1 MNILFQYTKRI
12 LKANKGRTVITIA
25 GIVLSFALFTAVLTA
40 VSSGLHFMINF
51 IIAETG
57 DWYGVVYQCTDE
69 EQKELEQQKE
79 VTGAVSIENQ
89 GVAYLEGVLTEA
101 KPYAYVGGVDQEFCD
116 VMSICLTTG
125 RLPETPDE
133 ILVPEHVENAGL
145 IYRIG
150 DQITLQ
156 LGERFSDEGAHLQHF
171 NHLHSGI
178 FGSES
183 IDVTGERTFTVVGFY
198 KRPGFESVENPAYT
212 FLTVKNNSGTEDV
225 YFKTKDISAIK
236 GVIEAGFSDH
246 LSDVN
251 AELMRYTGNSNDS
264 VKKMLL
270 GVGAVLCGVIA
281 FVSVSLIYNA
291 FSISLGERTKQF
303 GLLKSIGATKKQIRM
318 IVFMET
324 ALLCVISIP
333 LGLMIGCFGV
343 WGVLTFLQPAFRVMQ
358 SESSAVHSVDI
369 VFYVE
374 PMYLV
379 AAAGVGIVTVMIA
392 AFIPAW
398 RANRLSPIESIR
410 QTTDV
415 KASSAKGVRGRGL
428 WGRMFGIAGTLAYK
442 NAKRNKKPY
451 RAIVFSLVTSLVL
464 LFGGGGLVYY
474 MEQSIDIMTQAYQ
487 YDIDFVY
494 GTTLSDDESEE
505 IESYLNRVD
514 AIDEFC
520 QVIEQDAYM
529 NCKDRDGF
537 AYGGKIF
544 AEKMCSGE
552 DFPVTLLYVEDAFY
566 KAYLETL
573 GLDFD
578 EYLYAEKPKAL
589 VVNQIK
595 GYYADE
601 NGKSHTFGGE
611 FFQSSADLSSCA
623 LWAPKRLEGSVSY
636 YFSDDTIGYYFDNG
650 SGEYDDIELS
660 KEDAQVFFGFELG
673 ALIDEKDRPYWL
685 GTVGGL
691 TFILPM
697 SAASTDTE
705 QVFADGRTHFYLL
718 ANDVTSAERS
728 VRSIKR
734 EVAVVKNFSCINIH
748 ADVNF
753 NQAFS
758 QIMQVFMLCFVVL
771 LCLIAIANIT
781 NTITTSVRLR
791 TREYAMLKSI
801 GISSKTMFQFA
812 LIENLTYSL
821 KALVIGCLLGVG
833 LNYLTLHAVTEV
845 FETGFSLPMAYYIA
859 GIIGTVMLIFF
870 AVFYMRAQTR
880 KGNVC
885 EELRNEVL

>member
-1 MNILFQYTKRI
+1 MSILFQYTKRI
-12 LKANKGRTVITIA
+12 LKANKGRTAITIA

-51 IIAETG
+51 IIAEGG
-57 DWYGVVYQCTDE
+57 DWYGVIYQCTDE
-69 EQKELEQQKE
+69 DQERLKAQKE
-79 VTGAVSIENQ
+79 VTGFVSIENQ

-116 VMSICLTTG
+116 VMSVRLTTG

-145 IYRIG
+145 IYRVG

-156 LGERFSDEGAHLQHF
+156 LGERFSDEGVHLQHF
-171 NHLHSGI
+171 NDLYSGI

-183 IDVTGERTFTVVGFY
+183 LQVTGERTFTVVGFY
-198 KRPGFESVENPAYT
+198 ERPGFENVENPAYT
-212 FLTVKNNSGTEDV
+212 FLTVKNNSGTEDI
-225 YFKTKDISAIK
+225 YFKTKNISDTAD
-236 GVIEAGFSDH
+236 VIEIGFSDH
-246 LSDVN
+246 LSGVN
-251 AELMRYTGNSNDS
+251 EELMRYTGNSNDS
-264 VKKMLL
+264 VKAMLL
-270 GVGAVLCGVIA
+270 GVVAVLCCVIA

-303 GLLKSIGATKKQIRM
+303 GLLKSIGATRKQIRM
-318 IVFMET
+318 IVLIET
-324 ALLCVISIP
+324 TLLCIISIP
-333 LGLMIGCFGV
+333 LGLMLGCFGV
-343 WGVLTFLQPAFRVMQ
+343 WGVLTFLQPAFRAMQ
-358 SESSAVHSVDI
+358 SESAAAHPVDI

-374 PMYLV
+374 PMYL
-379 AAAGVGIVTVMIA
+379 AAAVGVGIVTVMIA

-398 RANRLSPIESIR
+398 RANRLSPIQSIR
-410 QTTDV
+410 QTADV
-415 KASSAKGVRGRGL
+415 KASSAKAMRGRGL

-474 MEQSIDIMTQAYQ
+474 TGQSIDIMTQAYQ
-487 YDIDFVY
+487 YDIDLVY
-494 GTTLSDDESEE
+494 GTALSDDESEE
-505 IESYLNRVD
+505 IESYLNQVD

-520 QVIEQDAYM
+520 PVIKQDAYM
-529 NCKDRDGF
+529 NCRDCDGF
-537 AYGGKIF
+537 AYAGQLF
-544 AEKMCSGE
+544 AEKMYGGE
-552 DFPVTLLYVEDAFY
+552 DLPVTLLYVEDAFY

-589 VVNQIK
+589 VVNQIR

-601 NGKSHTFGGE
+601 KGKSHRFGGE
-611 FFQSSADLSSCA
+611 FFRSAADMSSYV
-623 LWAPKRLEGSVSY
+623 LWAPKRLEGSISCY
-636 YFSDDTIGYYFDNG
+636 LSDDTVGYYFDNG
-650 SGEYDDIELS
+650 SGEYDDIEVP
-660 KEDAQVFFGFELG
+660 KEEAQVFFGFELG
-673 ALIDEKDRPYWL
+673 ALIDEKDSPYWL
-685 GTVGGL
+685 GAAGNL

-705 QVFADGRTHFYLL
+705 PVFADSRTHFYLL
-718 ANDVTSAERS
+718 TNDVTSAERS

-734 EVAVVKNFSCINIH
+734 ETAVTKNFSCINIH

-758 QIMQVFMLCFVVL
+758 RILQVFMLCFVVL

-845 FETGFSLPMAYYIA
+845 FETGFSLPMVYYAA
-859 GIIGTVMLIFF
+859 GIMGTVILMFF
-870 AVFYMRAQTR
+870 AVFYMRSRTK